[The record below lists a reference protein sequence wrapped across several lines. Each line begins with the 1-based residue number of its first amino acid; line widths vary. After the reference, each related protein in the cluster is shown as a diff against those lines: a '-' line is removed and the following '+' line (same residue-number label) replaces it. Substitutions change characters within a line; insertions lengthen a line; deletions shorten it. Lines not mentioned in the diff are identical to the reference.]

1 MSKVFITGMAG
12 FVGSSLAHALS
23 HDHEVIGID
32 NMSYGH
38 ESNLIRNGKRLTG
51 FHIADARDRSIQ
63 DLIKGSDVVFHFA
76 GIAPLPDNQ
85 VNPQECVSNNIEAT
99 ANILEASRREGVKH
113 FILSSTSAVYEN
125 SKQDYLS
132 ESDEG
137 SPDLMYAVS
146 KQSAERITKS
156 YQSCYGIPTTT
167 LRFFNVYGP
176 HQDFVRQSPPLMGYI
191 VREFLNGRKPVLH
204 SDGTQ
209 ERDYVH
215 VDDVLEMCKT
225 VMLNPNAYGQTL
237 NVCSGETHSV
247 KEILQ
252 ICADV
257 MGKNNSA
264 TFRESEKLWDSYE
277 MLFSGTYPMSKNRI
291 KKETEKFARGDSSFA
306 MKTVGWSTSVPFHEG
321 VRKTV
326 EEMIEII
333 RRGNGSI

>member
-1 MSKVFITGMAG
+1 MSKIFITGMAG

-23 HDHEVIGID
+23 EEHDVTGID

-51 FHIADARDRSIQ
+51 FQIADARDRSIQ
-63 DLIKGSDVVFHFA
+63 GLLKDVDVVFHFA

-85 VNPQECVSNNIEAT
+85 VNPQECVSNNIEST
-99 ANILEASRREGVKH
+99 ANILELSRRAGVKQ

-125 SKQDYLS
+125 SKQEFLS
-132 ESDEG
+132 ESDDG

-146 KQSAERITKS
+146 KQCAERITKS
-156 YQSCYGIPTTT
+156 FQSCYGLPTTI

-191 VREFLNGRKPVLH
+191 VREFLNGRQPILH

-215 VDDVLEMCKT
+215 VDDVLSMCNT
-225 VMLNPNAYGQTL
+225 VMMNSRAYGKTL

-247 KEILQ
+247 REILE
-252 ICADV
+252 ICIGV
-257 MGKNNSA
+257 MGNNNSA
-264 TFRESEKLWDSYE
+264 KFRDSEKLWDAYE
-277 MLFSGTYPMSKNRI
+277 SLFSGTYPMSKNRI
-291 KKETEKFARGDSSFA
+291 KKETEKFSRGDSSFSMSA
-306 MKTVGWSTSVPFHEG
+306 VGWSTKIPFREG
-321 VRKTV
+321 VTSTV
-326 EEMIEII
+326 KQMIEII
-333 RRGNGSI
+333 EKGKN